1 MRAASYQPS
10 SYQYHASLR
19 TRATS
24 ALLTLLVIALMILA
38 LLRMGILPPL
48 VPQAAQPTVLRLL
61 PPQHS
66 GASPSHSAAKV
77 KQAARSGS
85 RHVPVKVA
93 PVARAPK
100 PPVVPPPPVTL
111 PWIQMSHDQFAASD
125 ISKIPTHPAP
135 TKEEGDG
142 GNGSGSGHNS
152 GSTYGPGEG
161 PGGEQLF
168 NVEWY
173 REPTDAELAFYLPK
187 TGMGG
192 TGYGEVACKMIEHYH
207 VEDCTEI
214 GETPGSGY
222 GRTVREAAWQFL
234 VRPPSVNGVPQIGK
248 YVRIRIDWTP
258 RGVKESESASH

>member
-66 GASPSHSAAKV
+66 GASPSHSATKV

>member
-10 SYQYHASLR
+10 SYQYRASFR

-24 ALLTLLVIALMILA
+24 VALTLLVIALIILA

-48 VPQAAQPTVLRLL
+48 APQIAQPTILRLL

-66 GASPSHSAAKV
+66 GASPSHSTAKK
-77 KQAARSGS
+77 KQSARSGT
-85 RHVPVKVA
+85 RKVPVKVA

-100 PPVVPPPPVTL
+100 APVVPPPPVKL
-111 PWIQMSHDQFAASD
+111 PWIQMTHDQFAASD

-135 TKEEGDG
+135 TKDVGDG
-142 GNGSGSGHNS
+142 GDGSGSGNNS
-152 GSTYGPGEG
+152 GSTYGPGQG

-173 REPTDAELAFYLPK
+173 TEPTDAQLSFYLPK
-187 TGMGG
+187 NGNRAD
-192 TGYGEVACKMIEHYH
+192 GYGEVACKMIEHYH

-222 GRTVREAAWQFL
+222 ARTVREAAWQFL
-234 VRPPSVNGVPQIGK
+234 IRPPRLNGTPQIGK
-248 YVRIRIDWTP
+248 WVRIRIDWTQSGM
-258 RGVKESESASH
+258 RQSNSASH

>member
-1 MRAASYQPS
+1 MRSASYQPY
-10 SYQYHASLR
+10 SYQYRASFR
-19 TRATS
+19 SRATS
-24 ALLTLLVIALMILA
+24 ATLTLLVIALMILM

-48 VPQAAQPTVLRLL
+48 VREAAQPTILKLL
-61 PPQHS
+61 PPQKS
-66 GASPSHSAAKV
+66 GASPSRSTAKK

-85 RHVPVKVA
+85 RAVPVKVA
-93 PVARAPK
+93 PVAKAPK

-111 PWIQMSHDQFAASD
+111 PWIQMSHEQFAASD

-135 TKEEGDG
+135 TKDAGDG
-142 GNGSGSGHNS
+142 GNGSGSGNNS

-173 REPTDAELAFYLPK
+173 REPTDAELAFYMPK
-187 TGMGG
+187 NGGGG
-192 TGYGEVACKMIEHYH
+192 TGYGEVACKMIAHYH

-222 GRTVREAAWQFL
+222 ARTVREAAWQFL
-234 VRPPSVNGVPQIGK
+234 VRPPRVNGTPQLGT
-248 YVRIRIDWTP
+248 YVRIRISWTP
-258 RGVKESESASH
+258 HGVRESDSASH

>member
-66 GASPSHSAAKV
+66 GASPSHSATKV

-234 VRPPSVNGVPQIGK
+234 VRPPSINGVPQIGK

-258 RGVKESESASH
+258 RGVKQSESASH

>member
-1 MRAASYQPS
+1 MRAASYQSS
-10 SYQYHASLR
+10 SYQYQASFR

-24 ALLTLLVIALMILA
+24 ALLTLLLIALMLLM

-48 VPQAAQPTVLRLL
+48 VSQVVQPTVLKLL
-61 PPQHS
+61 PPQRS
-66 GASPSHSAAKV
+66 GASPSHSAAKE
-77 KQAARSGS
+77 KQAPRSGS

-93 PVARAPK
+93 PTAKAPK

-111 PWIQMSHDQFAASD
+111 PWIQMSHEQFAASD

-135 TKEEGDG
+135 TKDSGDG
-142 GNGSGSGHNS
+142 GNGSGSGHNN
-152 GSTYGPGEG
+152 GSTYGPGAG

-173 REPTDAELAFYLPK
+173 TRPTDAQLAFYLPK
-187 TGMGG
+187 NRTVES
-192 TGYGEVACKMIEHYH
+192 GYGEVACKMIDHYH

-214 GETPGSGY
+214 GETPGSGF

-234 VRPPSVNGVPQIGK
+234 IRPPRINGTPQIGSW
-248 YVRIRIDWTP
+248 VRIRIDWNIDGM
-258 RGVKESESASH
+258 RESDSASK